1 MAYSEYIPTQWV
13 DGSAPAINAANLNH
27 LEQGIKDATDNT
39 IELDGRVQ
47 DLETADLP
55 WAAREIGGVVRVF
68 KYEDGDGKWVGKIWT
83 TPYAP

>member
-39 IELDGRVQ
+39 IELDNRVQ

-55 WAAREIGGVVRVF
+55 WAEREVGGVVRVTRY
-68 KYEDGDGKWVGKIWT
+68 KDSEGRWLGKIWT
-83 TPYAP
+83 TPYTP